1 MQVQQTRNI
10 TQSMSHTQS
19 IAAVQTLL
27 RAGLGAITFL
37 RNLLPEDN
45 FAPSHFTSIDDGA
58 SSSAGS
64 FQLDSSQESNM
75 SRRNVNS
82 FRIMTLTRGYTDEA
96 DRLLNYLE
104 YGIFDALEKQYLRSF
119 IFAIYL
125 DNKDP
130 TNIVEA
136 YTFNFK
142 YYTIPGTST
151 TIPIMSLGDGLKR
164 MSLRNQ
170 KDVEDPVAKA
180 IKNGKAPTLKDVKS
194 SAMLKTLIHIMH
206 HMDPLPR
213 RRFATFKVYYTEKT
227 PVNYEPPHFQAGD
240 VDKDKWFFMTHDLDE
255 MPDRCSVGK
264 VETGHHSVSVSVTS
278 IASYL
283 PSSTEHDSAA
293 FSGTVPHPGNHVL
306 TPMQEAS
313 ICKQQAE
320 RQQEDAERRNIAW
333 AVEDSV
339 KLGDDVDAE
348 GDDDP
353 DYLRQPDGS
362 YQRAD
367 VVVPV
372 GIRNKDGSI
381 ETLPAD
387 VQDEEVRY
395 DGFVERVPTRLQEFA
410 AEQEPVSNGL
420 EETQCLSSTPR
431 RTEPRAPSSASS
443 VDQLIPS
450 PLSDIR
456 TTPSTRATSFDPEM
470 LKSMTLEASESCD
483 TEMLDLETQVTSR
496 EPMASDS
503 IESFPASNAMDAVR
517 NDGLLVAGERLS
529 DNGLQCE
536 CGIPEED
543 GTFVFC
549 EGGCKKW
556 FHLWCMG
563 YRDLLSLNCLASALI
578 FYLPR
583 YHSGNDKRIPSA
595 FKCFDCR
602 ARSDVTWELIKFDI
616 YPQMLSKF
624 KDLALFRRAI
634 KVAQYERSFS
644 AMEFAKSFGC
654 DVVLGGQLLKRLE
667 DEDFISKESTTLD
680 DMGLT
685 VTTRGKTTKGKGKVK
700 QPRKNMQKSRFVF
713 NHSLETKAQYLD
725 YFKPDD
731 QDIEKHLLGVA
742 DLAKPRQKPAK
753 NIMPETQT
761 QEETNTRDT
770 RNKRTVSQTADETQD
785 AERPSKKVKISV
797 AAAVDLAE

>member
-1 MQVQQTRNI
+1 
-10 TQSMSHTQS
+10 
-19 IAAVQTLL
+19 
-27 RAGLGAITFL
+27 
-37 RNLLPEDN
+37 
-45 FAPSHFTSIDDGA
+45 
-58 SSSAGS
+58 
-64 FQLDSSQESNM
+64 
-75 SRRNVNS
+75 
-82 FRIMTLTRGYTDEA
+82 
-96 DRLLNYLE
+96 
-104 YGIFDALEKQYLRSF
+104 
-119 IFAIYL
+119 
-125 DNKDP
+125 
-130 TNIVEA
+130 
-136 YTFNFK
+136 
-142 YYTIPGTST
+142 
-151 TIPIMSLGDGLKR
+151 
-164 MSLRNQ
+164 
-170 KDVEDPVAKA
+170 
-180 IKNGKAPTLKDVKS
+180 
-194 SAMLKTLIHIMH
+194 MH

-227 PVNYEPPHFQAGD
+227 PVDYEPPHFQAGD
-240 VDKDKWFFMTHDLDE
+240 ADKDKWFFMTHDLDE

-293 FSGTVPHPGNHVL
+293 FSGTVSNPGNQTL

-320 RQQEDAERRNIAW
+320 KQQEDAEKRNIAW

-339 KLGDDVDAE
+339 ELGNDVDAE

-353 DYLRQPDGS
+353 DYIRQPDGS
-362 YQRAD
+362 YQSAD
-367 VVVPV
+367 VVVPI

-387 VQDEEVRY
+387 VRDEEVRY
-395 DGFVERVPTRLQEFA
+395 DGLRNKNQRTGKRKARPWTNTN
-410 AEQEPVSNGL
+410 EPH
-420 EETQCLSSTPR
+420 E
-431 RTEPRAPSSASS
+431 EPRAPSSVSS
-443 VDQLIPS
+443 GDQLMLS

-470 LKSMTLEASESCD
+470 LKNMTLEPSASCD
-483 TEMLDLETQVTSR
+483 TEMLDLETQATPQGPVV
-496 EPMASDS
+496 SDS
-503 IESFPASNAMDAVR
+503 IESFGASNETDTIQS
-517 NDGLLVAGERLS
+517 DGLLLAGERLS

-563 YRDLLSLNCLASALI
+563 
-578 FYLPR
+578 

-624 KDLALFRRAI
+624 KDLALFSRRAI

-644 AMEFAKSFGC
+644 AMEFAKSF
-654 DVVLGGQLLKRLE
+654 GGQLLKRLE

-685 VTTRGKTTKGKGKVK
+685 VTARGKTTRGKGKAK

-713 NHSLETKAQYLD
+713 NHSLETTAQYLD
-725 YFKPDD
+725 YFKPND
-731 QDIEKHLLGVA
+731 QDIEKRLLGVA
-742 DLAKPRQKPAK
+742 DLIKPRQKPAK

-761 QEETNTRDT
+761 QEETQVAMNNHDT
-770 RNKRTVSQTADETQD
+770 RSKRTVSQAADETQD

-797 AAAVDLAE
+797 ATPVDLAE